1 MLWAMATTIDPARLR
16 HGHVRGRYFRENFVQ
31 AGIDLLQIVQ
41 ELVTNVWG

>member
-1 MLWAMATTIDPARLR
+1 MAKS
-16 HGHVRGRYFRENFVQ
+16 GRYFRENFVQ